1 MRSCPDTD
9 IDPKFHLNHNRII
22 LVLGVKLVKLQ
33 VLSEFGHTTFYNNQI
48 KARALIGQSALVY
61 CAS

>member
-33 VLSEFGHTTFYNNQI
+33 VLSEFSHTTF
-48 KARALIGQSALVY
+48 
-61 CAS
+61 